1 MQQET
6 RRRWAPS
13 SLSNRFLPTISSTTT
28 STTLIETIEP
38 LPHQLTNYNNNSSS
52 SFFAPFSIMSN
63 GRDRTSEFLTTV
75 KTFASRRNGLDH
87 PLLPMHNRRQ
97 QPHSAMEQRSLFMQ
111 QAKKIGNDLTQTF
124 MKLEQLTM
132 IAKQSSLFYDKSAE
146 IQDLTFSIK
155 QDMSNLNRQ
164 IGQLQGYMQDTHG
177 SKSKNAQTHSKSV
190 VFVLQS
196 KLATMSND
204 FKQVL
209 EARTQNLK
217 EQKTRRDNFSRN
229 TVASSLTTAPPIAN
243 GRPSVLLRDDHQATN
258 GGHAVI
264 DMGSDGMHGHSMQK
278 QLQVIDET
286 DTYLANRSEAM
297 QNIEQTIV
305 ELGDIFTQ
313 LATMVRQQEELVH
326 RIDANVDEASHHVEG
341 AHTELLKYLRS
352 VTSNRWLIVKV
363 FAVLII
369 FFLIFIVFLA

>member
-1 MQQET
+1 
-6 RRRWAPS
+6 
-13 SLSNRFLPTISSTTT
+13 
-28 STTLIETIEP
+28 
-38 LPHQLTNYNNNSSS
+38 
-52 SFFAPFSIMSN
+52 
-63 GRDRTSEFLTTV
+63 
-75 KTFASRRNGLDH
+75 
-87 PLLPMHNRRQ
+87 
-97 QPHSAMEQRSLFMQ
+97 
-111 QAKKIGNDLTQTF
+111 

-217 EQKTRRDNFSRN
+217 EQKTPRDNFSRN

>member
-1 MQQET
+1 M
-6 RRRWAPS
+6 
-13 SLSNRFLPTISSTTT
+13 TTVA
-28 STTLIETIEP
+28 
-38 LPHQLTNYNNNSSS
+38 NK
-52 SFFAPFSIMSN
+52 
-63 GRDRTSEFLTTV
+63 RDRTNEFKTTV
-75 KTFASRRNGLDH
+75 KSFASRQNGTENSTQAPIKRH
-87 PLLPMHNRRQ
+87 QHAE
-97 QPHSAMEQRSLFMQ
+97 SAMEQRSIFMQ
-111 QAKKIGNDLTQTF
+111 EARKIGQNLSQTF
-124 MKLEQLTM
+124 LKLEQLTM
-132 IAKQSSLFYDKSAE
+132 IAKQSSLFNDRSME
-146 IQDLTFSIK
+146 IQDLTSSIK

-164 IGQLQGYMQDTHG
+164 IGQLQEYMQHTAG
-177 SKSKNAQTHSKSV
+177 SKSKNAQTHSSSV

-217 EQKTRRDNFSRN
+217 EQKSRRDNFSRN
-229 TVASSLTTAPPIAN
+229 TVASSLTASPPVTN
-243 GRPSVLLRDDHQATN
+243 GRPSILFRDDFRSTN
-258 GGHAVI
+258 GGDAVI
-264 DMGSDGMHGHSMQK
+264 DMGSDGTSHSSLK

-286 DTYLANRSEAM
+286 DSYLANRSETM

-313 LATMVRQQEELVH
+313 LATMIRQQEELVH
-326 RIDANVDEASHHVEG
+326 RIDANVDEATQHIEG

-352 VTSNRWLIVKV
+352 VTSNRWLIIKV